1 MVSLQ
6 TLKKTE
12 LVQPYLRYF
21 FLVYLF
27 SPLLMVGNMHGHYLF
42 FYDVNTNAPVEGAL
56 YLRDN
61 NFAFSKVSNEDG
73 IIKVDIEAKDF
84 SPSKIYHPMY
94 VSDTILVSTGD
105 TIRIGLQS
113 RKLVYTGTMN
123 MEPYNKLVN
132 RRAEMNRIFQ
142 HFQTET
148 FRKTF
153 TRIDRTTRE
162 IPYVSGRFFPGKQ
175 DTGIVFLSKVHSL
188 VTRIAGEL
196 STEEVINK
204 RDYGLIRNIAW
215 RESADYIFNPFKRFT
230 NFKELS
236 YRGYLTPLD
245 ENYANEYYVDHL
257 GYFDNSDAHLYK
269 VRPKNP
275 YEPLFYGY
283 VIVDAS
289 TNNLVYLDWKLD
301 ARQQIELVDSVR
313 IVQFHHPSDTLMRPI
328 YTSHSFYFDIFNN
341 SGEHRSEIIY
351 ADFNFLEE
359 QPSYSPVVLNQDQ
372 TSQLPEMT
380 LPFYLTQKELSV
392 MEDDLQYQK
401 RWESGEIADSLQ
413 QYYSDRP
420 FQALFIKGMNLPFY
434 QNKHYVRVYPLWFGT
449 GYNVVEG
456 FYTRFIH
463 ESNFDFQD
471 ETFKNTLD
479 LRLGYGDV
487 RLKFRN
493 VTEWD
498 FNLKRPGKFALDFG
512 NYVFQFN
519 EAEPILPVINTFYSL
534 FLGRN
539 YLRLYNKEYVRLRYK
554 QEVVNGLTVNAYLDY
569 GRRSPLFNLDDPL
582 NFSGAS
588 WNFLTSRHEFFN
600 NNPSSGDVISSAGFD
615 PHRGLVLD
623 VDIVYQFRQ
632 RYKMIN
638 GRKVNVESDY
648 PKIYM
653 QYKKGLP
660 WAMSITD
667 YDYLAGGIG
676 STTRLKKAG
685 TTRFDISGGGFLSRN
700 NIQFVDFKH
709 FNGLQTIFLQRV
721 QDRFSDIKQFR
732 TMRYY
737 DFSTDRFFLEAHLE
751 HNFGGYVMSKIP
763 YINRANLHLVTGF
776 NYLSSEWDAHFFEM
790 FFGFDNIFKVAKIE
804 FSNGWDDFRVFRF
817 TVRVGVNFDYNFYR
831 NNKRR

>member
-1 MVSLQ
+1 MH
-6 TLKKTE
+6 
-12 LVQPYLRYF
+12 PYLRYVF
-21 FLVYLF
+21 FVYLF
-27 SPLLMVGNMHGHYLF
+27 LPLLLAGNVHGHYLF
-42 FYDVNTNAPVEGAL
+42 FYDISNAEPLQGVL
-56 YLRDN
+56 YLREN
-61 NFAFSKVSNEDG
+61 NVNFSKVSNVNG
-73 IIKVDIEAKDF
+73 LTKVDIKVNDF
-84 SPSKIYHPMY
+84 SASKIYHPMFE
-94 VSDTILVSTGD
+94 VDTVLSSSSDTIVVGM
-105 TIRIGLQS
+105 RP

-123 MEPYNKLVN
+123 LEPYNKLVS
-132 RRAEMNRIFQ
+132 RRADMNATFQ
-142 HFQTET
+142 HFHTEA

-175 DTGIVFLSKVHSL
+175 DTGIVFLSKVHSN
-188 VTRIAGEL
+188 VKRIAGEI
-196 STEEVINK
+196 SKEEVINK

-215 RESADYIFNPFKRFT
+215 RESADYIFNPFQRFSH
-230 NFKELS
+230 FKELS
-236 YRGYLTPLD
+236 YRGYLSPLV
-245 ENYANEYYVDHL
+245 ENFDNEYYIDHL
-257 GYFDNSDAHLYK
+257 GYYKDSDYHLYK

-275 YEPLFYGY
+275 YEPLFHGY
-283 VIVDAS
+283 IIIDAAL
-289 TNNLVYLDWKLD
+289 NHLVYIDWKLD
-301 ARQQIELVDSVR
+301 ARQQIEMVDSVR
-313 IVQFHHPSDTLMRPI
+313 IMQYHHPSDTMMRPI

-341 SGEHRSEIIY
+341 SGEHRSEVVY
-351 ADFNFLEE
+351 ADFNFLKE
-359 QPSYSPVVLNQDQ
+359 QPPYSPLVLNQNQ
-372 TSQLPEMT
+372 MEQLPEMT
-380 LPFYLTQKELSV
+380 LPFYLTPNELRV
-392 MEDDLQYQK
+392 MEDDLSYRK

-420 FQALFIKGMNLPFY
+420 FQTLFIKGMNLPFY
-434 QNKHYVRVYPLWFGT
+434 KNKHYVRVYPLWFGT

-463 ESNFDFQD
+463 ESNFDFQN

-479 LRLGYGDV
+479 LRLGFGDV

-493 VTEWD
+493 LTEWD

-539 YLRLYNKEYVRLRYK
+539 FLRLYNKEYARVRYK
-554 QEVVNGLTVNAYLDY
+554 QEVVNGLTINANIEY
-569 GRRSPLFNLDDPL
+569 GQRSPLFNLDNPI
-582 NFSGAS
+582 NMSGAS
-588 WNFLTSRHEFFN
+588 WNFLTSEQDFFN
-600 NNPSSGDVISSAGFD
+600 NNNMGSGRGDIIGSDGFD
-615 PHRGLVLD
+615 PHRALVID
-623 VDIVYQFRQ
+623 MDIVYQFRQ

-648 PKIYM
+648 PKVYM
-653 QYKKGLP
+653 QYKKGIP

-685 TTRFDISGGGFLSRN
+685 TTRFDLSGGGFLNRSN
-700 NIQFVDFKH
+700 VPFVDFKH

-763 YINRANLHLVTGF
+763 WVNRANLHLVTGF

-817 TVRVGVNFDYNFYR
+817 NVRVGVNFDYNFYR

>member
-1 MVSLQ
+1 M
-6 TLKKTE
+6 
-12 LVQPYLRYF
+12 QPYLRCF
-21 FLVYLF
+21 FFVFQLL
-27 SPLLMVGNMHGHYLF
+27 PLLLVGSMHGSYLF
-42 FYDVNTNAPVEGAL
+42 FYDVNTNKPVQGVL
-56 YLRDN
+56 LLNDHSHS
-61 NFAFSKVSNEDG
+61 FSNVSNIEG
-73 IIKVDIEAKDF
+73 LIKADHLTDDF
-84 SPSKIYHPMY
+84 SALNIFHPKFD
-94 VSDTILVSTGD
+94 VDTIFSSSSDTIVVAL
-105 TIRIGLQS
+105 RP

-123 MEPYNKLVN
+123 LQPYNNLVQS
-132 RRAEMNRIFQ
+132 RAGMDAAFQ
-142 HFQTET
+142 HFYTEA

-175 DTGIVFLSKVHSL
+175 DTGIVFLSKIHSAI
-188 VTRIAGEL
+188 TRIAGEL
-196 STEEVINK
+196 SNEEVINK
-204 RDYGLIRNIAW
+204 RDFGLIRNIAW
-215 RESADYIFNPFKRFT
+215 RESADYIFNPFQRYSH
-230 NFKELS
+230 FKELS

-245 ENYANEYYVDHL
+245 EDYASEYYVDHL
-257 GYFDNSDAHLYK
+257 GYYSNSDCHLYK

-283 VIVDAS
+283 IIIDAS
-289 TNNLVYLDWKLD
+289 TNNLVYIDWKLD

-313 IVQFHHPSDTLMRPI
+313 IVQFHHPTDSLMRPV
-328 YTSHSFYFDIFNN
+328 YTSHSFFFDIFSN
-341 SGEHRSEIIY
+341 SGEYRSEIVY
-351 ADFNFLEE
+351 ADFNFLEG
-359 QPSYSPVVLNQDQ
+359 QPPYSPVVLNQNQVD
-372 TSQLPEMT
+372 QLPELT
-380 LPFYLTQKELSV
+380 LPFHLTSKERRV
-392 MEDDLQYQK
+392 MEDDHLYNK
-401 RWESGEIADSLQ
+401 RWESGQIADSLQ

-420 FQALFIKGMNLPFY
+420 FQTLFIKGMNLPFY

-449 GYNVVEG
+449 GYNVIEG

-463 ESNFDFQD
+463 ESNFDFED

-498 FNLKRPGKFALDFG
+498 FNLKRPGKLALDFG

-534 FLGRN
+534 FLGKN
-539 YLRLYNKEYVRLRYK
+539 FLRLYNKEYARLRYK
-554 QEVVNGLTVNAYLDY
+554 QEIVNGLTINAHIDY
-569 GRRSPLFNLDDPL
+569 GRRSPLFNLEDPINL
-582 NFSGAS
+582 SGAS
-588 WNFLTSRHEFFN
+588 WNFLTSEQDFFN
-600 NNPSSGDVISSAGFD
+600 NNNMGSDRSDVISSDGFD
-615 PHRGLVLD
+615 PHRGLILD
-623 VDIVYQFRQ
+623 VDVVYQFRQ

-638 GRKVNVESDY
+638 GRKVNVDSDY

-653 QYKKGLP
+653 QYKIGLP
-660 WAMSITD
+660 WAGAITD
-667 YDYLAGGIG
+667 YDYLAGGVG
-676 STTRLKKAG
+676 STTRFRNAG
-685 TTRFDISGGGFLSRN
+685 TTRFDISGGGFLNSSN
-700 NIQFVDFKH
+700 VPFVDFKH

-737 DFSTDRFFLEAHLE
+737 DFSTDQFFLEAHLE

-763 YINRANLHLVTGF
+763 YVNRANLHLVTGF